1 MIASPS
7 VHVIGDDFDPTPE
20 DRFMV
25 WATSF
30 GNVFLTGQAGTGK
43 STLLREFLSRVAGVR
58 DVAITAPTGIA
69 ALNVG
74 GTTVHRWCGMQ
85 LGPQDGED
93 FLQAA
98 ERLEEQPSI
107 HGARKRV
114 RATEVLVV
122 DEISMMAGRHL
133 DFLNFWVK
141 RIRED
146 SRPFGG
152 LQVIF
157 LGDFLQLPPVRTDQ
171 SKPYDWAFLSK
182 AWEEADFKTIK
193 LETVRRQNDVP
204 FIEMLSGFRV
214 GRMKPRDNQL
224 LRSALRMNP
233 PEHITR
239 LMTHNVQVDKW
250 NNYRLSSIDGPIAVF
265 DAEVKGVD
273 QAVEFATKNMST
285 PRVLQLKPGAAVMF
299 TANDAEQGF
308 YNGQVGRVIEFRRQH
323 HGIDIVVESRGEKI
337 SLGRRKWFFESLG
350 VTVQQY
356 PLRLAYAMTIHRAQG
371 LTLDAARID
380 IRAAR
385 EPGQAYVALSRVR
398 TLGGIYLTEWP
409 KGWFISEEALAFE
422 RRAEV

>member
-1 MIASPS
+1 
-7 VHVIGDDFDPTPE
+7 
-20 DRFMV
+20 
-25 WATSF
+25 
-30 GNVFLTGQAGTGK
+30 
-43 STLLREFLSRVAGVR
+43 
-58 DVAITAPTGIA
+58 
-69 ALNVG
+69 
-74 GTTVHRWCGMQ
+74 
-85 LGPQDGED
+85 
-93 FLQAA
+93 
-98 ERLEEQPSI
+98 
-107 HGARKRV
+107 
-114 RATEVLVV
+114 
-122 DEISMMAGRHL
+122 
-133 DFLNFWVK
+133 
-141 RIRED
+141 
-146 SRPFGG
+146 
-152 LQVIF
+152 
-157 LGDFLQLPPVRTDQ
+157 
-171 SKPYDWAFLSK
+171 
-182 AWEEADFKTIK
+182 
-193 LETVRRQNDVP
+193 
-204 FIEMLSGFRV
+204 
-214 GRMKPRDNQL
+214 
-224 LRSALRMNP
+224 MNP

-308 YNGQVGRVIEFRRQH
+308 YNGQVGRVVEFR
-323 HGIDIVVESRGEKI
+323 GSDIVVESRGEKI

-409 KGWFISEEALAFE
+409 KGWFISEEALRFE
-422 RRAEV
+422 RREEV

>member
-1 MIASPS
+1 MYISPS
-7 VHVIGDDFDPTPE
+7 VQVIEDDFDPKPE

-25 WATSF
+25 WAKTHA
-30 GNVFLTGQAGTGK
+30 NVLLTGQAGTGK
-43 STLLREFLSRVAGVR
+43 STLLREFLSRVEGVR
-58 DVAITAPTGIA
+58 EVAITAPTGIA
-69 ALNVG
+69 ALNIG

-85 LGPQDGED
+85 LGPQDGEE
-93 FLQAA
+93 FHEAA
-98 ERLEEQPSI
+98 ARLEEHQAV

-114 RATEVLVV
+114 RSTEVLVV

-133 DFLNFWVK
+133 DFLDYWLK

-146 SRPFGG
+146 SKPFGG

-171 SKPYDWAFLSK
+171 SKPYDWAFRSK
-182 AWEEADFKTIK
+182 AWQEADFKTIR
-193 LETVRRQNDVP
+193 LEQVRRQNDKA
-204 FIEMLSGFRV
+204 FIDALSGFRV
-214 GRMKPRDNQL
+214 GKLKPRDQDL
-224 LRSALRMNP
+224 LRSRISICP
-233 PEHITR
+233 KEEITR

-250 NNYRLSSIDGPIAVF
+250 NNYRLGNIDGSITTLN
-265 DAEVKGVD
+265 AEVKGVD
-273 QAVEFATKNMST
+273 QAVEFATRNMST
-285 PRVLQLKPGAAVMF
+285 PRMLQLKVGAAVMF

-308 YNGQVGRVIEFRRQH
+308 YNGQVGRVVEMR
-323 HGIDIVVESRGEKI
+323 GSDVVVESRGKKI
-337 SLGRRKWFFESLG
+337 SVGRRKWFFESLG

-398 TLGGIYLTEWP
+398 TLDGIHLTEWP

-422 RRAEV
+422 RGER

>member
-1 MIASPS
+1 MTTTCP
-7 VHVIGDDFDPTPE
+7 VMDDTFDPTPE
-20 DRFMV
+20 SRFLT
-25 WATSF
+25 WSTTQA
-30 GNVFLTGQAGTGK
+30 NVHLTGQAGTGK
-43 STLLREFLSRVAGVR
+43 STLLRQFLDSTAMAVAV
-58 DVAITAPTGIA
+58 TAPTGIA

-93 FLQAA
+93 FGEAA
-98 ERLEEQPSI
+98 GRLEE
-107 HGARKRV
+107 HGAYHGAKKRV
-114 RATEVLVV
+114 LNTETLVI
-122 DEISMMAGRHL
+122 DEISMMAGRQL
-133 DFLNFWVK
+133 DFLNYWLK

-146 SRPFGG
+146 KRPFGG

-157 LGDFLQLPPVRTDQ
+157 LGDFLQLPPVRTNPAE
-171 SKPYDWAFLSK
+171 PYDWAFRSA
-182 AWEEADFKTIK
+182 AWAEAGFKTIR
-193 LETVRRQNDVP
+193 LEQVRRQNDRA
-204 FIEMLSGFRV
+204 FIEALSGFRV
-214 GRMKPRDNQL
+214 GRLKPRDQDL
-224 LRSALRMNP
+224 LRSRVCICP
-233 PEHITR
+233 REEVTR

-250 NNYRLSSIDGPIAVF
+250 NNYRLGNIEGMSRIF

-308 YNGQVGRVIEFRRQH
+308 ANGQVGRVVEFR
-323 HGIDIVVESRGEKI
+323 GSDIIVESRGKTIAVE
-337 SLGRRKWFFESLG
+337 RRKWFFESLN
-350 VTVQQY
+350 VTVGQY

-380 IRAAR
+380 IRSAR

-398 TLGGIYLTEWP
+398 TLDGIHLTEWP

-422 RRAEV
+422 RGERS

>member
-1 MIASPS
+1 MNAIQP
-7 VHVIGDDFDPTPE
+7 VPIDWENEGPTPE
-20 DRFMV
+20 HRFMA
-25 WATSF
+25 WATT
-30 GNVFLTGQAGTGK
+30 GANVFLTGQAGTGK
-43 STLLREFLSRVAGVR
+43 STLLRQFLDSTAM
-58 DVAITAPTGIA
+58 DVAVTAPTGIA
-69 ALNVG
+69 ALNIG

-98 ERLEEQPSI
+98 ERLEQQPSI

-114 RATEVLVV
+114 WGTEVLVV

-133 DFLNFWVK
+133 DFLNYWLK
-141 RIRED
+141 RIRECQE
-146 SRPFGG
+146 PFGG

-171 SKPYDWAFLSK
+171 TQPYDWAFRSE
-182 AWEEADFKTIK
+182 AWQEADFKTIK
-193 LETVRRQNDVP
+193 LEKVRRQNDVP
-204 FIEMLSGFRV
+204 FIEMLSGFRI
-214 GRMKPRDNQL
+214 GKMKPRDSQL
-224 LRSALRMNP
+224 LKSTLRMNP

-265 DAEVKGVD
+265 DAEVEGVD
-273 QAVEFATKNMST
+273 QAVQFATKNMST

-308 YNGQVGRVIEFRRQH
+308 YNGQVGRVVEFRRQY
-323 HGIDIVVESRGEKI
+323 HGIDIVVESRGQKI

-398 TLGGIYLTEWP
+398 TLDGIYLTEWP
-409 KGWFISEEALAFE
+409 KGWFISEEALRFE
-422 RRAEV
+422 RREEV

>member
-1 MIASPS
+1 METTTCP
-7 VHVIGDDFDPTPE
+7 VIDDDFPEFTPE
-20 DRFMV
+20 HRFMV
-25 WATSF
+25 WATTG

-43 STLLREFLSRVAGVR
+43 STLLKQFLDSGAMGVAV
-58 DVAITAPTGIA
+58 TAPTGIA

-85 LGPQDGED
+85 LGPQDGEE
-93 FLQAA
+93 FETCA
-98 ERLEEQPSI
+98 ERLEGHGAV

-114 RATEVLVV
+114 NEARTLVV
-122 DEISMMAGRHL
+122 DEISMMAGRQL
-133 DFLNFWVK
+133 DFLNFWLK

-157 LGDFLQLPPVRTDQ
+157 LGDFLQLPPVRTNEA
-171 SKPYDWAFLSK
+171 KPYDWAFLSE
-182 AWEEADFKTIK
+182 AWQEAGFKIIR
-193 LETVRRQNDVP
+193 LETVRRQNDRP

-214 GRMKPRDNQL
+214 GRMKPRDNDL
-224 LRSALRMNP
+224 LRSTLRMNP
-233 PEHITR
+233 PDHITR

-250 NNYRLSSIDGPIAVF
+250 NAYRLESIDGPIAVF
-265 DAEVKGVD
+265 DAETKGVD
-273 QAVEFATKNMST
+273 QAVEFAVKNMSS

-299 TANDAEQGF
+299 TANDADQGF
-308 YNGQVGRVIEFRRQH
+308 YNGQIGRVIEFRR
-323 HGIDIVVESRGEKI
+323 GSIVVESRGRCMAIE
-337 SLGRRKWFFESLG
+337 RRTWLFDQLG
-350 VTVQQY
+350 VSVQQY

-398 TLGGIYLTEWP
+398 TLDGIYLTEYP
-409 KGWFISEEALAFE
+409 KGWFISEEALRFE
-422 RRAEV
+422 RREA

>member
-43 STLLREFLSRVAGVR
+43 STLLREFLSRVEGVR

-98 ERLEEQPSI
+98 ERLESHPAV

-133 DFLNFWVK
+133 DFLNYWVK

-182 AWEEADFKTIK
+182 AWEEAEK
-193 LETVRRQNDVP
+193 LAYRTGRRWKGSVHYDVDRGHAMRLRGRTEEAVRLFEGLINQC
-204 FIEMLSGFRV
+204 SGEPNQIMILAGAFRV
-214 GRMKPRDNQL
+214 
-224 LRSALRMNP
+224 RSENEWA
-233 PEHITR
+233 EKT
-239 LMTHNVQVDKW
+239 
-250 NNYRLSSIDGPIAVF
+250 YR
-265 DAEVKGVD
+265 
-273 QAVEFATKNMST
+273 
-285 PRVLQLKPGAAVMF
+285 R
-299 TANDAEQGF
+299 
-308 YNGQVGRVIEFRRQH
+308 GRVMAGNPAAFAMELA
-323 HGIDIVVESRGEKI
+323 D
-337 SLGRRKWFFESLG
+337 
-350 VTVQQY
+350 
-356 PLRLAYAMTIHRAQG
+356 LAYGSGQKAAMIEHYLDYLYRIVHNPYY
-371 LTLDAARID
+371 LYFHTL
-380 IRAAR
+380 
-385 EPGQAYVALSRVR
+385 P
-398 TLGGIYLTEWP
+398 
-409 KGWFISEEALAFE
+409 
-422 RRAEV
+422 

>member
-1 MIASPS
+1 MTTSPS

-25 WATSF
+25 WAKSF

-43 STLLREFLSRVAGVR
+43 STLLREFLSRVEGVR

-93 FLQAA
+93 FEGAA

-114 RATEVLVV
+114 RGTEVLVI

-133 DFLNFWVK
+133 DFLNYWVK

-157 LGDFLQLPPVRTDQ
+157 LGDFLQLPPVRVDQ

-265 DAEVKGVD
+265 DSDVRGVD

-308 YNGQVGRVIEFRRQH
+308 YNGQVGKVVEFR
-323 HGIDIVVESRGEKI
+323 GGDIVVESRGEKI

-409 KGWFISEEALAFE
+409 KGWFISEEALRFE
-422 RRAEV
+422 RREEV

>member
-1 MIASPS
+1 MTHSPS
-7 VHVIGDDFDPTPE
+7 VQVIEDDFDPTPE

-25 WATSF
+25 WAQSF

-43 STLLREFLSRVAGVR
+43 STLLREFLSRVEGVR
-58 DVAITAPTGIA
+58 EVAITAPTGIA

-85 LGPQDGED
+85 LGPQDGEEFD
-93 FLQAA
+93 ACA
-98 ERLEEQPSI
+98 RRLMSQPTI

-114 RATEVLVV
+114 ENTEVLVV
-122 DEISMMAGRHL
+122 DEISMMAGRQL
-133 DFLNFWVK
+133 DFLNYWLK
-141 RIRED
+141 LIRSTD
-146 SRPFGG
+146 KPFGG

-171 SKPYDWAFLSK
+171 TKPYDWAFRSE
-182 AWEEADFKTIK
+182 AWQDADFKTIR
-193 LETVRRQNDVP
+193 LEQVRRQNDKP

-214 GRMKPRDNQL
+214 GKMKPRDNQL
-224 LRSALRMNP
+224 LRSTLRMNP
-233 PEHITR
+233 REEITR

-250 NNYRLSSIDGPIAVF
+250 NAYRLNNIEQPVTVF
-265 DAEVKGVD
+265 DAEIKGVE

-285 PRVLQLKPGAAVMF
+285 PRVLQLKVGAAVMF

-308 YNGQVGRVIEFRRQH
+308 YNGQVGKVVEFR
-323 HGIDIVVESRGEKI
+323 GSDIVVESRGTTFTVP
-337 SLGRRKWFFESLG
+337 RRKWFFESLG

-398 TLGGIYLTEWP
+398 TLDGIYLTEWP
-409 KGWFISEEALAFE
+409 KGWFISEEALKFE
-422 RRAEV
+422 RREEV